1 MPKEQLIKEQDW
13 LQNCNLFVLLRKFL
27 VMKYSFFTLFFLIA
41 AVGFSQNEPPKM
53 PKYVSKNAAG
63 IFYYDINDAFDKIK
77 LKDDEKKASASKVI
91 RNYNDEV
98 KKISFLNTPKLAE
111 VDLTVNSIGEQA
123 FRDRDLANQVRK
135 MIEETVV
142 PVRDSVIAKEK
153 ILNTDLEKILSSKQ
167 YKKWLRYQRS
177 EKEKLLPKAPQ
188 NNQQQNN
195 GGMMQRNMRG
205 MGGMGGRRF

>member
-1 MPKEQLIKEQDW
+1 
-13 LQNCNLFVLLRKFL
+13 
-27 VMKYSFFTLFFLIA
+27 MKYRIFILFFMISF
-41 AVGFSQNEPPKM
+41 VGFSQSEPPKM

-63 IFYYDINDAFDKIK
+63 IFYYNINDTYDKLK
-77 LKDDEKKASASKVI
+77 LKDETKKSLVSKII
-91 RNYNDEV
+91 RNYNDEI

-111 VDLTVNSIGEQA
+111 VDLTVNSVGEQA
-123 FRDRDLANQVRK
+123 FRDRDLANKVRK
-135 MIEETVV
+135 MIEESVM

-153 ILNTDLEKILSSKQ
+153 KLNTELESVLSAKQ

>member
-1 MPKEQLIKEQDW
+1 MK
-13 LQNCNLFVLLRKFL
+13 NSLFIVFFL
-27 VMKYSFFTLFFLIA
+27 VSAFC
-41 AVGFSQNEPPKM
+41 FSQNEPPKM
-53 PKYVSKNAAG
+53 PKYVSKDVAG
-63 IFYYDINDAFDKIK
+63 IFYYDINEAFDKIK
-77 LKDDEKKASASKVI
+77 LKNEAKKASASKII

-123 FRDRDLANQVRK
+123 FRDRDLANKIRK
-135 MIEETVV
+135 VIEENVA
-142 PVRDSVIAKEK
+142 PVRDSVLAKEK
-153 ILNTDLEKILSSKQ
+153 ILNKDLEGILSSKQ

-188 NNQQQNN
+188 NNQRQNN